1 MTPLPCDSVL
11 ASRYVKVK
19 EEAMRSIAEA
29 TQTLATEYNGWT
41 NRETWLT
48 NLWLNNDMGSY
59 EQLQEI
65 SRKDCET

>member
-1 MTPLPCDSVL
+1 MTSVAL
-11 ASRYVKVK
+11 ESSTV
-19 EEAMRSIAEA
+19 
-29 TQTLATEYNGWT
+29 TTEYNGWT

-65 SRKDCET
+65 CRKDYLRRREHGEMDLR

>member
-41 NRETWLT
+41 NRETWAV
-48 NLWLNNDMGSY
+48 NLWLSNDMESY
-59 EQLQEI
+59 YYI
-65 SRKDCET
+65 I

>member
-19 EEAMRSIAEA
+19 EEAMHSIAEA

-41 NRETWLT
+41 NRETWVV
-48 NLWLNNDMGSY
+48 NLWLSNDMESY
-59 EQLQEI
+59 YYI
-65 SRKDCET
+65 I

>member
-41 NRETWLT
+41 NRETWVV
-48 NLWLNNDMGSY
+48 NLWLSNDMESY
-59 EQLQEI
+59 YYI
-65 SRKDCET
+65 I

>member
-29 TQTLATEYNGWT
+29 TQTVATEYNGWT
-41 NRETWLT
+41 NRETWVV
-48 NLWLNNDMGSY
+48 NLWLSNDMESY
-59 EQLQEI
+59 YYI
-65 SRKDCET
+65 I